1 LGRIDAIK
9 QRCGCTDGMIK
20 KSGCYSKKI
29 LSSVVRLTI
38 VKLLYGSCC
47 SLVKATGTFTP
58 RVAFEPG
65 FIIFRRNRS
74 EKGLTSQMPYGEARK
89 ESVAIVCI
97 DTSSNLMVVLNTI
110 FLQVD
115 LQITSDR
122 CGSGLLCRW
131 RLPKKTG
138 FSVLPFYC
146 KEIWVRCLTDSAIST
161 YLASWPS
168 RQVVWSRFRCS
179 PPTSLVQV
187 HLRQR
192 I

>member
-1 LGRIDAIK
+1 MPLNSDAGA
-9 QRCGCTDGMIK
+9 QMGWSK
-20 KSGCYSKKI
+20 KKRLLQQKI

-58 RVAFEPG
+58 SVAFEPG

-74 EKGLTSQMPYGEARK
+74 EKGLTSQNALWGSQERV
-89 ESVAIVCI
+89 SSDRSI

-138 FSVLPFYC
+138 FRVLSFDC
-146 KEIWVRCLTDSAIST
+146 KEIWVRCLTDSARST

-168 RQVVWSRFRCS
+168 RQFVWSRFRCS